1 MHLILRYLRNYKK
14 ECIIAPLFKLME
26 VVFELLVPYVVI
38 RIVDESIPSGDR
50 GLLVRSFLLLLA
62 LSLIGFSC
70 TLIAQY
76 FSANAAASNPPTR
89 SIALTAPPI
98 IARRPSL
105 SKYSGPDEYFFSG
118 GSAKSALFSLNLWM
132 DSALGKMTGLLSMP
146 LISAITR
153 SSSSYCFLSSMFLS
167 RKTQG
172 TVFQPNAAEGR
183 PFAFDYLS
191 PAAGTSLYRWQT
203 T

>member
-1 MHLILRYLRNYKK
+1 MHLILRYLKNYKK

-76 FSANAAASNPPTR
+76 FSANAAAR
-89 SIALTAPPI
+89 A
-98 IARRPSL
+98 
-105 SKYSGPDEYFFSG
+105 
-118 GSAKSALFSLNLWM
+118 
-132 DSALGKMTGLLSMP
+132 TGD
-146 LISAITR
+146 IR
-153 SSSSYCFLSSMFLS
+153 
-167 RKTQG
+167 
-172 TVFQPNAAEGR
+172 
-183 PFAFDYLS
+183 
-191 PAAGTSLYRWQT
+191 
-203 T
+203 